1 MDELDEMDVRILE
14 ALQRDARYS
23 YSALSRLVQLSTP
36 SVANRTRKLEEAGVI
51 TSYRAHINPR
61 SVGWTVDALVRL
73 DCHGASCIL
82 KDPKAIENIHIME
95 IHRVTG
101 PYCSILRVVAGT
113 MDEFELVVD
122 DLTRY
127 GSPTSEL
134 ILSSQISEVLVP
146 RSESEAH
153 LPQPPA

>member
-1 MDELDEMDVRILE
+1 MIDMDDMDVRILE

-23 YSALSRLVQLSTP
+23 YSALSRLVHLSTP
-36 SVANRTRKLEEAGVI
+36 SVANRARKLEEAGVI

-73 DCHGASCIL
+73 ACHGTSCIL

-122 DLTRY
+122 DLTQY

-153 LPQPPA
+153 LPQSPT

>member
-1 MDELDEMDVRILE
+1 MIDMDDMDVRILE

-23 YSALSRLVQLSTP
+23 YSALSRLVHLSTP
-36 SVANRTRKLEEAGVI
+36 SVANRARKLEEAGVI

-73 DCHGASCIL
+73 DCHGTSCIL

-95 IHRVTG
+95 IHRVT
-101 PYCSILRVVAGT
+101 
-113 MDEFELVVD
+113 
-122 DLTRY
+122 RY

-134 ILSSQISEVLVP
+134 ILSSQISEVLLP

-153 LPQPPA
+153 LPQPPT

>member
-1 MDELDEMDVRILE
+1 MGELDEMDVRILE

-23 YSALSRLVQLSTP
+23 YSALSRLVHLSTP
-36 SVANRTRKLEEAGVI
+36 SVANRTRKLEDAGVI

-61 SVGWTVDALVRL
+61 SVGWSVDAFVRL
-73 DCHGASCIL
+73 DCHGTTCIL

-101 PYCSILRVVAGT
+101 PYCSILRIVAGT
-113 MDEFELVVD
+113 MDEFESVVD

-134 ILSSQISEVLVP
+134 ILSSQISDVLVP
-146 RSESEAH
+146 RGESQAH
-153 LPQPPA
+153 RPQLPE

>member
-23 YSALSRLVQLSTP
+23 YSAVSRLVHLSTP

-101 PYCSILRVVAGT
+101 PYCSIVRVVAGT
-113 MDEFELVVD
+113 MDEFEEVVD
-122 DLTRY
+122 NLTRY
-127 GSPTSEL
+127 GTPSSEI
-134 ILSSQISEVLVP
+134 ILSSQISEVLSP
-146 RSESEAH
+146 RSME
-153 LPQPPA
+153 